1 MVKKSTLLL
10 KRMRKISQWQIRM
23 QTMVPSLARSD
34 RLSVFQLYA
43 LPANATRQWYFE
55 NCFQGRT
62 NLPNANKMQK
72 KIILILSVGELVS
85 AQMLSILSPTLFTRL
100 VESNIWDFE
109 IELCAKVSGIAGWQT
124 LQVAVRKFMAEG
136 CFKVQ
141 KRSILERDRCFSA
154 AYLSWMD

>member
-1 MVKKSTLLL
+1 
-10 KRMRKISQWQIRM
+10 M

-72 KIILILSVGELVS
+72 KIILIQSVGELVS

-100 VESNIWDFE
+100 VESNIWDLE

-124 LQVAVRKFMAEG
+124 LQLEGIEIYSEELFWRPRKRLWREVNDFFAAV
-136 CFKVQ
+136 
-141 KRSILERDRCFSA
+141 
-154 AYLSWMD
+154 LSEINLAMMK